1 MKRIPENCA
10 ETARLEWSNEENEN
24 IQCGIRV
31 HVSVYLDESVTEFHK
46 LPKKSIDDESM
57 IHTD

>member
-24 IQCGIRV
+24 MVQ
-31 HVSVYLDESVTEFHK
+31 STWVYLDESVTEFHK